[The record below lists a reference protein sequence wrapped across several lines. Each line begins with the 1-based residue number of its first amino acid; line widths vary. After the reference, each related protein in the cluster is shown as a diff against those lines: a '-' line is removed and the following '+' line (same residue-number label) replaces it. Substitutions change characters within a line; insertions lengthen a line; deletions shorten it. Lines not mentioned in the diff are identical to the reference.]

1 MTERMERKQY
11 SECSSHESNDS
22 LCRASTGGIEG
33 YNYVRNVSFM
43 HSEMFMQMQ
52 ASG

>member
-11 SECSSHESNDS
+11 SECSSHESKDS

-33 YNYVRNVSFM
+33 YNYVRNVRKEGKPTTW
-43 HSEMFMQMQ
+43 H
-52 ASG
+52 ASL